1 MIQGQGQPLRSPK
14 GQNFEKTANF
24 IEKIVKI
31 DFFLPIPKNKI
42 DDCLFLFDF
51 LP

>member
-31 DFFLPIPKNKI
+31 DFFHQFPKKKEKK
-42 DDCLFLFDF
+42 L
-51 LP
+51 